1 MPNDNKEYDKRIAYK
16 PSIANIR
23 EKYKQYYQRGSSLNR
38 KTSTIIIKT
47 DVVNSTRPI
56 TK

>member
-23 EKYKQYYQRGSSLNR
+23 EKYKQYYQRDSSLNR
-38 KTSTIIIKT
+38 KYLQSLEKQL
-47 DVVNSTRPI
+47 
-56 TK
+56 

>member
-1 MPNDNKEYDKRIAYK
+1 LTNDYKQDDKRNAYK

-23 EKYKQYYQRGSSLNR
+23 DKYKQYYQRSSSLNR
-38 KTSTIIIKT
+38 KTSTIIRKT
-47 DVVNSTRPI
+47 DVVNSTRHI